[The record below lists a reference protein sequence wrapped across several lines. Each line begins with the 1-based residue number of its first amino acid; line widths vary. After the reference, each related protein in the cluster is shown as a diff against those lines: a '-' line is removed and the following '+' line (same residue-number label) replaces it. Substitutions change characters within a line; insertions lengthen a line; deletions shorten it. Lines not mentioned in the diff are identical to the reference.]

1 MKDSHL
7 KREGSLISSRDRD
20 AKILSVLKVEIQL
33 NASIYNG
40 LLDHIRCIGV
50 VPLILLG
57 GCIILKMLGDL

>member
-20 AKILSVLKVEIQL
+20 PKILIVLKVEIQL
-33 NASIYNG
+33 NAFIYNG
-40 LLDHIRCIGV
+40 LLDHIRCVGV
-50 VPLILLG
+50 VPHILLG